1 MYRPLVQTL
10 YLRFGEMQLPFQPI
24 SGDTFSTPFEYKF
37 TSDDV
42 LNNVDTYFSE
52 TNNDYNRSY
61 QYINNSSK
69 NNRDDK
75 PGSSFV
81 LLGANFTNNNDKLGS
96 PSSRWNH
103 QYQATFNARESQQ
116 IPLRFI
122 LGVNTEYGM
131 IVKNGDL
138 AVINI

>member
-1 MYRPLVQTL
+1 MYYPLVHTL
-10 YLRFGEMQLPFQPI
+10 YLRFWEMQLRFQPI

-61 QYINNSSK
+61 QYISNSSK
-69 NNRDDK
+69 DNRENK